1 MIENLII
8 KVIKENIKKGKYY
21 TFDDKV
27 ISQNICIEDYFD
39 NFDNFGLEIRI
50 HTDEDSLDN
59 TIQIKHNGIL
69 IKEFNIDKSNLDI
82 ASLQEEYHEE
92 KLSEVENAII
102 EKYNIIKIKTIKMG
116 IDKDT
121 GLPFTY
127 YTDGPTE

>member
-21 TFDDKV
+21 TSDNKL

-39 NFDNFGLEIRI
+39 NFGLKIRI
-50 HTDEDSLDN
+50 HTDEDSLVN
-59 TIQIKHNGIL
+59 TIQIEHNDIL
-69 IKEFNIDKSNLDI
+69 IKEFNIDKNNLDI
-82 ASLQEEYHEE
+82 ASLQEEYHQE
-92 KLSEVENAII
+92 KLSEVENSIL
-102 EKYNIIKIKTIKMG
+102 EKYNIIKTKPVKIG
-116 IDKDT
+116 VDKDT

>member
-1 MIENLII
+1 MIEIFII

-21 TFDDKV
+21 TIDNKV
-27 ISQNICIEDYFD
+27 ISQNICIEDY
-39 NFDNFGLEIRI
+39 FDNFGLEIRI

-69 IKEFNIDKSNLDI
+69 IKEFNIDKNNLDI

-92 KLSEVENAII
+92 KLSEVKNAII
-102 EKYNIIKIKTIKMG
+102 EKYNIIKTKTIKMG
-116 IDKDT
+116 IDKNT

>member
-39 NFDNFGLEIRI
+39 NFGLKIRI
-50 HTDEDSLDN
+50 YTDENSLVN
-59 TIQIKHNGIL
+59 TIQIDHNGIL
-69 IKEFNIDKSNLDI
+69 IKEFNIDKNNLDI
-82 ASLQEEYHEE
+82 DSLQKEYHQE
-92 KLSEVENAII
+92 KLSEIENAILK
-102 EKYNIIKIKTIKMG
+102 KYNIIKTKPIKMG
-116 IDKDT
+116 VDKDT

-127 YTDGPTE
+127 YTDGLAE

>member
-21 TFDDKV
+21 TFDNKV

-39 NFDNFGLEIRI
+39 NFGFKIRI
-50 HTDEDSLDN
+50 HTDEDSLVN
-59 TIQIKHNGIL
+59 TIQIGHNGIL
-69 IKEFNIDKSNLDI
+69 IKEFNIDKNNLDI
-82 ASLQEEYHEE
+82 DSLQKEYHQE
-92 KLSEVENAII
+92 KLSEIENAIL
-102 EKYNIIKIKTIKMG
+102 EKYNIIKTRPIKMG
-116 IDKDT
+116 LDKD

>member
-1 MIENLII
+1 MIEIFII

-21 TFDDKV
+21 TFDNKV
-27 ISQNICIEDYFD
+27 ISQNICIEDY
-39 NFDNFGLEIRI
+39 FDNFGLEIRI

-69 IKEFNIDKSNLDI
+69 IKEFNIYKNNLDI

-102 EKYNIIKIKTIKMG
+102 EKYNIIKTKTIKIG